1 MTSGTETVNVQE
13 GKLFVKPYCGPAICS
28 LMTEVG
34 QKLFLS
40 LSAASTAVQ
49 LQLEEVTKASIA
61 QMFISCGDFSHYE
74 SMTVKTQVSTVF
86 FVTQLNSEIK
96 VGRDIGHEKVIMQHR
111 AAVMEGLGRDQGNWK
126 P

>member
-1 MTSGTETVNVQE
+1 MWNRIAVRT
-13 GKLFVKPYCGPAICS
+13 ICS

-49 LQLEEVTKASIA
+49 LQLEEVTKASPA
-61 QMFISCGDFSHYE
+61 QVFISCGDFTRH
-74 SMTVKTQVSTVF
+74 KFHLF
-86 FVTQLNSEIK
+86 FFITQLNSEIK